1 MLLSLPSNLAVLR
14 SHGPKTYAWISLW
27 FLLTAPLMIWD
38 AGYGYLV
45 SWRVFQILTFFFRYC
60 LMRPRSMVGGDLY
73 WFWQPY
79 EQYGMVD
86 HVYGAKAFEDGDG
99 FASAAGMFRGSLT
112 PNIQLTSRSSAILNL
127 LETFANIAY
136 LIGTHVYETRAAPLV
151 GYTGATATLA
161 KTILYSLT
169 QYFCNGCAVG
179 HNTSL
184 NLFVF
189 WIFPNIMWIVFPG
202 FIMWRLGSD
211 MMISIGN
218 ASEKSKTS

>member
-1 MLLSLPSNLAVLR
+1 MAQ
-14 SHGPKTYAWISLW
+14 KTYAWISLW

-38 AGYGYLV
+38 AG
-45 SWRVFQILTFFFRYC
+45 
-60 LMRPRSMVGGDLY
+60 PRSMVGGDLY

-99 FASAAGMFRGSLT
+99 FASAA
-112 PNIQLTSRSSAILNL
+112 AILNL

-184 NLFVF
+184 NLFMF